1 MASKRKFKHKKQTIL
16 NDLYLEFDWN
26 CLSVT
31 SYFDACQLGVNWNV
45 FKAVGL
51 FVFGEFFWLIAIAM
65 VVNGG
70 RMIVKRQI
78 PTFFSAKQIGWYL
91 VFISLI
97 VFSHLPVYR
106 EFNAHDIALLGGMWN
121 YYFSNDLLNSSFT
134 VGGGLIGAVIYGV
147 LVPLITSIGLYAV
160 AY

>member
-1 MASKRKFKHKKQTIL
+1 
-16 NDLYLEFDWN
+16 
-26 CLSVT
+26 
-31 SYFDACQLGVNWNV
+31 
-45 FKAVGL
+45 
-51 FVFGEFFWLIAIAM
+51 
-65 VVNGG
+65 
-70 RMIVKRQI
+70 MIVKRQI

-134 VGGGLIGAVIYGV
+134 VGGGIDWSCDLWSISSINYVHWFVWTVALLVLCYGTLLICN
-147 LVPLITSIGLYAV
+147 LTFKDLYEGIKDYQMKQRQEQASMKRKV
-160 AY
+160 VKAKKMRQCQEVQEEEPEHHASSRDLT